1 MSARVSWRGVL
12 VSTFRETLKDDAQGL
27 AAQLSFHFFL
37 SLFAMLLA
45 MVAFASLFPL
55 ANLTNQMAHMI
66 APIAPAQ
73 VLTIIS
79 DQMVAISQRPDTGLM
94 TVGLLTALW
103 SASAAMAAVI
113 DALNHARGVT
123 ESRPW
128 WRVRAV
134 SLLLTAGLTVFALVA
149 ISLVLVGPQV
159 AGTLT
164 RWFHLGA
171 LFDQVWMIAQWPVAF
186 LLAAIGIGLIYHF
199 GPDKTQRWRWL
210 TPGSIVATTLWLA
223 GSLGFRAYVVRFK
236 SYEGTYGTLG
246 GVIVL
251 LLWFYVFGLAI
262 IIGAELDA
270 EIERAKGESSARTAR
285 HART

>member
-1 MSARVSWRGVL
+1 MSTPRPWRAIL
-12 VSTFRETLKDDAQGL
+12 ASTFRETLKDDAQGL

-55 ANLTNQMAHMI
+55 GNVTDQMTRVL
-66 APIAPAQ
+66 APIAPGQ
-73 VLTIIS
+73 VLAIIS

-94 TVGLLTALW
+94 AVGLVTALW
-103 SASAAMAAVI
+103 SASAAMSAVI

-134 SLLLTAGLTVFALVA
+134 ALLLTAGLALFALAAVA
-149 ISLVLVGPQV
+149 LVLAGPQF
-159 AGTLT
+159 ADALT
-164 RWFHLGA
+164 RWFGLGQT
-171 LFDQVWMIAQWPVAF
+171 FDLIWKTVQWPVAF
-186 LLAAIGIGLIYHF
+186 VLAAVGIGLIYHF

-210 TPGSIVATTLWLA
+210 TPGSVVATSLWLA

-251 LLWFYVFGLAI
+251 LLWFYVVGLAI

-270 EIERAKGESSARTAR
+270 EIERAKGESAARTAR
-285 HART
+285 HARI

>member
-1 MSARVSWRGVL
+1 MSTRVPWRNVL
-12 VSTFRETLKDDAQGL
+12 ASTVRETLKDDAQGL

-55 ANLTNQMAHMI
+55 GNVAGEMTRLL

-79 DQMVAISQRPDTGLM
+79 DQMVAISQRPDTGILAI
-94 TVGLLTALW
+94 GLVTALW
-103 SASAAMAAVI
+103 SASAAMGAVI
-113 DALNHARGVT
+113 DALNHARGVV

-128 WRVRAV
+128 WRVRLVA
-134 SLLLTAGLTVFALVA
+134 LLLTAGLAVFALVA
-149 ISLVLVGPQV
+149 IALVLAGPQV
-159 AGTLT
+159 ADRVTQ
-164 RWFHLGA
+164 WFGLGSTVD
-171 LFDQVWMIAQWPVAF
+171 LVWKAVQWPIAF
-186 LLAAIGIGLIYHF
+186 VLAAVGIGLIYHF
-199 GPDKTQRWRWL
+199 GPDKAQRWRWL
-210 TPGSIVATTLWLA
+210 TPGSVVATALWLA
-223 GSLGFRAYVVRFK
+223 GSLGFRAYVLRFK
-236 SYEGTYGTLG
+236 SYAGTYGTLG

-270 EIERAKGESSARTAR
+270 EIERARGESGART
-285 HART
+285 